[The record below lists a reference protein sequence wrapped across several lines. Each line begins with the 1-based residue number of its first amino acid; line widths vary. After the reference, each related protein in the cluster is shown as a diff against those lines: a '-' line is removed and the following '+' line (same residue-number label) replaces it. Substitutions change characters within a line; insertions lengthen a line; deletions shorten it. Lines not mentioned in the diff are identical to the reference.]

1 MAVIMNPTLSGD
13 CKAMIIN
20 FQGLNSNTTYTV
32 ELKHVETGETFTSGT
47 VAPSTD
53 SFSWSGLSTGG
64 VYEITM
70 RSVTVSGVNSEM
82 KRYVVST
89 CAVDKCLV
97 LLTDKLLSCDCTTPA
112 CAALLN
118 KAQKIMLLIKSAEA
132 TAGRITRPEDNVLV
146 TDAQAQYKKAVQF
159 CDSDCDCGC

>member
-13 CKAMIIN
+13 CKAMIVN
-20 FQGLNSNTTYTV
+20 FQGLNVNTQYKV
-32 ELKHVETGETFTSGT
+32 ELKHVETGETFTQGT
-47 VAPSTD
+47 VSAGTD
-53 SFSWSGLSTGG
+53 SFSWSGLTTGG
-64 VYEITM
+64 VYEISL
-70 RSVTVSGVNSEM
+70 RSNSTTSDDSM

-97 LLTDKLLSCDCTTPA
+97 LLTDQLLSCDCTTPA
-112 CAALLN
+112 CSALLN

-146 TDAQAQYKKAVQF
+146 TDAQAQYKKAVQL